1 MEPLEFKLE
10 VFEGP
15 MDLLLHL
22 ISKHKLNIYDI
33 PIAALLEQY
42 LDYIERMKLADLE
55 VASEFL
61 AMAAHLVYIKT
72 VSLLPKHEEAEE
84 LKRELQGQLLEYQ
97 LCKEVAD
104 RLKGRFEGHNLF
116 VREPQV
122 IEADKEYRRFHR
134 PEELLRAYQAAIGK
148 GRRNLPPPKSAF
160 SGIVSRRMVSVTSRI
175 IFVLDRLY
183 QTGEARYQDFFAGSQ
198 DRGELVATFL
208 AILELMKS
216 GRIAVDEGNTRVFFR
231 DREGLPPDGAWK
243 PEEGIEEE
251 AWNISSITE

>member
-1 MEPLEFKLE
+1 METLEFKLN

-22 ISKHKLNIYDI
+22 IARHQLNIYDI

-42 LDYIERMKLADLE
+42 LDYIERMKQADLE

-84 LKRELQGQLLEYQ
+84 LKRELQGQLLEYR
-97 LCKEVAD
+97 LCKEVAA
-104 RLKGRFEGHNLF
+104 RLKDRFEGYNLF
-116 VREPQV
+116 VRAPQA
-122 IEADKEYRRFHR
+122 IEADKAYRRVHR
-134 PEELLRAYQAAIGK
+134 PEELLLAYQAAAGR

-175 IFVLDRLY
+175 VFVLDKLY
-183 QTGEARYQDFFAGSQ
+183 RTGEARYRDFFSGSS
-198 DRGELVATFL
+198 DRGEMVATFL

-216 GRIAVDEGNTRVFFR
+216 GRIAVDESNTRVFFC
-231 DREGLPPDGAWK
+231 GNAAKLPEDQNG
-243 PEEGIEEE
+243 EE